1 MRILSEINPPLP
13 STSLMGTTLTEGEG
27 VAAGLSLILAPKF
40 EFWAWLSSTGG
51 VADMTVGVAG
61 ITVGGAVC
69 AAGDW
74 RFSNSLL
81 NVSCPIS
88 CIESPF
94 EPKGKNTFFQ
104 CLQIK
109 EALIGSE

>member
-1 MRILSEINPPLP
+1 MRISSEINPPLP

-40 EFWAWLSSTGG
+40 EFWAWLSSIGCVG
-51 VADMTVGVAG
+51 DMSVDVAGMTVGVA
-61 ITVGGAVC
+61 VC
-69 AAGDW
+69 AAEDW

-94 EPKGKNTFFQ
+94 EPKGKI
-104 CLQIK
+104 CLSGAYK
-109 EALIGSE
+109 FKKL

>member
-1 MRILSEINPPLP
+1 
-13 STSLMGTTLTEGEG
+13 MGTTLTEGEG
-27 VAAGLSLILAPKF
+27 VAAGLSLIWAPKF
-40 EFWAWLSSTGG
+40 ELWLWLSSTGG
-51 VADMTVGVAG
+51 VADMMGSAG

-94 EPKGKNTFFQ
+94 EPTGKNMFIQ

-109 EALIGSE
+109 EALIDSE

>member
-1 MRILSEINPPLP
+1 MRIPFEINPPLP

-40 EFWAWLSSTGG
+40 ELWAWLSSTGG

-61 ITVGGAVC
+61 MTVGGAVC

-94 EPKGKNTFFQ
+94 EPMGKNTFLQ
-104 CLQIK
+104 CLQMK
-109 EALIGSE
+109 AALIGSE

>member
-51 VADMTVGVAG
+51 VADITVGVAG
-61 ITVGGAVC
+61 MAVGVGVC

-94 EPKGKNTFFQ
+94 EPKGKKMFIHVYKFLRSADWQ
-104 CLQIK
+104 
-109 EALIGSE
+109 

>member
-1 MRILSEINPPLP
+1 MRIPSEINPPLP
-13 STSLMGTTLTEGEG
+13 STSLMGTTLTEGEM
-27 VAAGLSLILAPKF
+27 VAAGLSLILVPKS
-40 EFWAWLSSTGG
+40 ELWAWLSSAGG
-51 VADMTVGVAG
+51 VADMKVGVSGMTVGV
-61 ITVGGAVC
+61 TVC
-69 AAGDW
+69 AARDW
-74 RFSNSLL
+74 RFTNSLL

-94 EPKGKNTFFQ
+94 EPMGKNTFFQ